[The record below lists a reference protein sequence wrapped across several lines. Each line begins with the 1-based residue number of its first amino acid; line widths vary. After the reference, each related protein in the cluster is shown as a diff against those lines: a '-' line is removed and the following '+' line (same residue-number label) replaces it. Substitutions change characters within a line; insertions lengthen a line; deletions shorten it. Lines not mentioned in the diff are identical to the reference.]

1 MLTTQI
7 IETEIATIKARINE
21 LEDRLPH
28 SHWYVSY
35 TCRVGELENVLQS
48 TKVYAPTEERARGR
62 VLEASTACA
71 KIVQSYELNPR

>member
-1 MLTTQI
+1 MTTTAQI

-35 TCRVGELENVLQS
+35 TCRVGELENVHQS
-48 TKVYAPTEERARGR
+48 TKVYAPTEERARDM
-62 VLEASTACA
+62 VLASNASA
-71 KIVQSYELNPR
+71 KINQLYELN

>member
-7 IETEIATIKARINE
+7 IENEIETIKARINE
-21 LEDRLPH
+21 LEDQLPH

-35 TCRVGELENVLQS
+35 TCRVGELENALQS

-62 VLEASTACA
+62 MLEASTACA